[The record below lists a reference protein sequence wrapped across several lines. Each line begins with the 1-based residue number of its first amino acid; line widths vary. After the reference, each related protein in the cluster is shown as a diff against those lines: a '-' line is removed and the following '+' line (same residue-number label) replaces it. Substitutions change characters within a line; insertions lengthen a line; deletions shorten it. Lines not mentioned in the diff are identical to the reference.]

1 LHGNRRR
8 HGAARPTTAAG
19 LSIDFTDLLRDGVH
33 RPFYSRGMDART
45 RKTADIDE
53 AVADDARS
61 IAESI
66 TAKRDRLLASL
77 TLIAGIGLIV
87 SLPFALRA
95 GAEFFMP
102 VTAALVVAIALVPL
116 LEWFERRGI
125 PSKASA
131 GLCVILFLLLALFAI
146 GSILMP
152 ASNWVAQVP
161 TKIPRVR
168 AALEPVIQLYKHLDR
183 FIDRTVSQI
192 AITQQEHTRSVT
204 IETPNS
210 MSNLL
215 ISSAPH
221 LLIQLFFALLVI
233 FFFLAGW
240 TAMRKKTIVSRGSFE
255 GALTTARVIQ
265 QVVDATSTY
274 LGTITL
280 INIGLGALTAG
291 ALWLLGMPSPV
302 MWGGIV
308 AVANYIPYLGPI
320 VCALLLFFGALM
332 TYPDIWPALAPPAA
346 FICFHLVEANFFTPM
361 VVGHRLTISPLSILI
376 SLSFWAWVWGTTGA
390 LLAVPLLIIMK
401 TIFSAAGTPDI
412 AGFLFEH
419 GTLTHIGDPDEEEEN
434 ERQEMQPAMVDTPQ
448 RPS

>member
-1 LHGNRRR
+1 
-8 HGAARPTTAAG
+8 
-19 LSIDFTDLLRDGVH
+19 
-33 RPFYSRGMDART
+33 MDART
-45 RKTADIDE
+45 NKPSQVDDD
-53 AVADDARS
+53 VADDARL
-61 IAESI
+61 IAETISI
-66 TAKRDRLLASL
+66 KRDRLLASL
-77 TLIAGIGLIV
+77 TLIAGIGLVIMI
-87 SLPFALRA
+87 PFALRA

-102 VTAALVVAIALVPL
+102 VTAALVVAIALVPM

-125 PSKASA
+125 PAKASA
-131 GLCVILFLLLALFAI
+131 GLCVVLFLALAMFAI
-146 GSILMP
+146 GSIVVP
-152 ASNWVAQVP
+152 ATDWVAQVP
-161 TKIPRVR
+161 TKIPKVR
-168 AALEPVIQLYKHLDR
+168 AALEPVIRLYKHLDR
-183 FIDRTVSQI
+183 WIERATSQI
-192 AITQQEHTRSVT
+192 AISPVQK
-204 IETPNS
+204 TPTVNVEQPHS
-210 MSNLL
+210 MLGLL
-215 ISSAPH
+215 TSSAPH

-240 TAMRKKTIVSRGSFE
+240 TAMRKKAIVTRGSFE

-291 ALWLLGMPSPV
+291 ALWLLGMPSPI

-320 VCALLLFFGALM
+320 VCALLLFAGGLM
-332 TYPDIWPALAPPAA
+332 TYPDIWGALWPPAA

-361 VVGHRLTISPLSILI
+361 VVGHRLTVSPLSILI

-390 LLAVPLLIIMK
+390 LLAIPLLIIMK

-419 GTLTHIGDPDEEEEN
+419 GTLTHAGEADEEEVD
-434 ERQEMQPAMVDTPQ
+434 ERQEIQPAMVDTSKPA
-448 RPS
+448 S

>member
-1 LHGNRRR
+1 
-8 HGAARPTTAAG
+8 
-19 LSIDFTDLLRDGVH
+19 
-33 RPFYSRGMDART
+33 MDART
-45 RKTADIDE
+45 RKQAKPEQEPPEDVR
-53 AVADDARS
+53 AL
-61 IAESI
+61 AETV
-66 TAKRDRLLASL
+66 TAKSDRLLASL
-77 TLIAGIGLIV
+77 TLIAGVALIV
-87 SLPFALRA
+87 MLPFALRA

-125 PSKASA
+125 PSKLAA
-131 GLCVILFLLLALFAI
+131 GLCVIIFLLMAVFAL
-146 GSILMP
+146 GSIIVP
-152 ASNWVAQVP
+152 ASDWVAQVP
-161 TKIPRVR
+161 GKIGKVR
-168 AALEPVIQLYKHLDR
+168 DALEPIFDLYKNLDR
-183 FIDRTVSQI
+183 FIDRSLSQIEVSQSH
-192 AITQQEHTRSVT
+192 AAANAVR

-210 MSNLL
+210 MLGLL
-215 ISSAPH
+215 TSSAPH

-280 INIGLGALTAG
+280 INVGLGALTALV
-291 ALWLLGMPSPV
+291 LWWLGMPSPV

-320 VCALLLFFGALM
+320 ASALLLFLGGLM
-332 TYPDIWPALAPPAA
+332 IYPDIWGALLPPAV
-346 FICFHLVEANFFTPM
+346 FIGFHLVEANFFTPM
-361 VVGHRLTISPLSILI
+361 IVGHRLTISPLSILV

-401 TIFSAAGTPDI
+401 TVFSAAGTPDI
-412 AGFLFEH
+412 AGFLFED
-419 GTLTHIGDPDEEEEN
+419 GTLTHVGEADEEEIE
-434 ERQEMQPAMVDTPQ
+434 ERQEMEPAMVDTPKAL
-448 RPS
+448 S

>member
-1 LHGNRRR
+1 
-8 HGAARPTTAAG
+8 
-19 LSIDFTDLLRDGVH
+19 
-33 RPFYSRGMDART
+33 MDART
-45 RKTADIDE
+45 RKRHEPEEEISDE
-53 AVADDARS
+53 ARAL
-61 IAESI
+61 AETIS
-66 TAKRDRLLASL
+66 AKRDRLLASL
-77 TLIAGIGLIV
+77 TLVAGIGLV
-87 SLPFALRA
+87 VMLPFALRA

-116 LEWFERRGI
+116 LEWFERRRI
-125 PSKASA
+125 PSKAAA
-131 GLCVILFLLLALFAI
+131 GLCVVLFLLIAIFAI
-146 GSILMP
+146 GSIVVP
-152 ASNWVAQVP
+152 ASDWVAQIP
-161 TKIPRVR
+161 SKIPKIRS
-168 AALEPVIQLYKHLDR
+168 ALEPVFDLYKNLDR
-183 FIDRTVSQI
+183 FVGRIANQIEVSHASHARTVTVEQPTSFV
-192 AITQQEHTRSVT
+192 S
-204 IETPNS
+204 
-210 MSNLL
+210 LL
-215 ISSAPH
+215 ATSAPH

-240 TAMRKKTIVSRGSFE
+240 TSMRKRTIVSRGSFE

-320 VCALLLFFGALM
+320 VSALLLFAGGLM
-332 TYPDIWPALAPPAA
+332 TYPDIWGALWPPMI

-361 VVGHRLTISPLSILI
+361 VVGHRLTISPLSILV
-376 SLSFWAWVWGTTGA
+376 SLSFWAWIWGTTGA

-401 TIFSAAGTPDI
+401 TVFSAAGTPDI

-419 GTLTHIGDPDEEEEN
+419 GTLTHIGEEDEEEVE
-434 ERQEMQPAMVDTPQ
+434 ERQEMEPAMVDTPKAL
-448 RPS
+448 S

>member
-1 LHGNRRR
+1 
-8 HGAARPTTAAG
+8 
-19 LSIDFTDLLRDGVH
+19 
-33 RPFYSRGMDART
+33 MDART
-45 RKTADIDE
+45 PKHQ
-53 AVADDARS
+53 AVEEPAGGAQVL
-61 IAESI
+61 AETI
-66 TAKRDRLLASL
+66 TVKRDRLLASL

-87 SLPFALRA
+87 GLPFALRE

-102 VTAALVVAIALVPL
+102 VTAALVVAVALVPL

-125 PSKASA
+125 PSKGSA
-131 GLCVILFLLLALFAI
+131 GLCVLLFLGLALFAI
-146 GSILMP
+146 GSIVVP
-152 ASNWVAQVP
+152 ASEWVAQVP
-161 TKIPRVR
+161 SKIPKVRVT
-168 AALEPVIQLYKHLDR
+168 LEPVIQLYKHLDR
-183 FIDRTVSQI
+183 WINRATSQI
-192 AITQQEHTRSVT
+192 AIAPNQPNRTVS
-204 IETPNS
+204 IEQPHSALGMLT
-210 MSNLL
+210 
-215 ISSAPH
+215 SSAPH

-240 TAMRKKTIVSRGSFE
+240 TAMRKKAIVTRGSFE

-280 INIGLGALTAG
+280 INVGLGTLTAG

-320 VCALLLFFGALM
+320 VCALLLFAGGLM
-332 TYPDIWPALAPPAA
+332 AYADIWGALAPPAV

-361 VVGHRLTISPLSILI
+361 VVGHRLTISPLSILV

-390 LLAVPLLIIMK
+390 LLAVPLLIILK

-419 GTLTHIGDPDEEEEN
+419 GTLTHAGDPNEEEAD
-434 ERQEMQPAMVDTPQ
+434 ERQELQPAMVDTS
-448 RPS
+448 RPRS

>member
-1 LHGNRRR
+1 
-8 HGAARPTTAAG
+8 
-19 LSIDFTDLLRDGVH
+19 
-33 RPFYSRGMDART
+33 MDART
-45 RKTADIDE
+45 RKHHVEDETADE
-53 AVADDARS
+53 ARM
-61 IAESI
+61 IAETI
-66 TAKRDRLLASL
+66 TVKRDRLLASL
-77 TLIAGIGLIV
+77 TLIAGIGLLV
-87 SLPFALRA
+87 MVPFALRG

-116 LEWFERRGI
+116 LEWLERRGI
-125 PSKASA
+125 PSKLAA
-131 GLCVILFLLLALFAI
+131 GLCLLIFLMLAFFAI
-146 GSILMP
+146 GSIVIP
-152 ASNWVAQVP
+152 ATDWVAQVP
-161 TKIPRVR
+161 TKITKVR
-168 AALEPVIQLYKHLDR
+168 SALAPVFDLYKNLDR
-183 FIDRTVSQI
+183 FIDRITTQIQLTQAGHARTV
-192 AITQQEHTRSVT
+192 R
-204 IETPNS
+204 IEEPNS
-210 MSNLL
+210 VMGLL
-215 ISSAPH
+215 ATSAPH
-221 LLIQLFFALLVI
+221 LLIQLFFSLLVI

-291 ALWLLGMPSPV
+291 ALWLMGMPSPI

-320 VCALLLFFGALM
+320 VCALLLFVGGLM
-332 TYPDIWPALAPPAA
+332 TYPDVWGALLPPAA

-401 TIFSAAGTPDI
+401 TVFSAAGTPDI

-419 GTLTHIGDPDEEEEN
+419 GTLTHAGEAAEEEDE
-434 ERQEMQPAMVDTPQ
+434 ERQELEPAMVDTPK
-448 RPS
+448 PLS

>member
-1 LHGNRRR
+1 
-8 HGAARPTTAAG
+8 
-19 LSIDFTDLLRDGVH
+19 
-33 RPFYSRGMDART
+33 MDART
-45 RKTADIDE
+45 RKQQDIE
-53 AVADDARS
+53 PASDDARAL
-61 IAESI
+61 AETISV
-66 TAKRDRLLASL
+66 KRDRLLASL
-77 TLIAGIGLIV
+77 TLIAGIGVLV
-87 SLPFALRA
+87 GLPFALRA

-125 PSKASA
+125 PSKLSA
-131 GLCVILFLLLALFAI
+131 GLCVILFLSLAIFAI
-146 GSILMP
+146 GSIVVP
-152 ASNWVAQVP
+152 ATDWVAQVP
-161 TKIPRVR
+161 TKITKVR
-168 AALEPVIQLYKHLDR
+168 AALEPIFDVYKNLDR

-192 AITQQEHTRSVT
+192 EVSQVQTQTRAVR

-210 MSNLL
+210 MLGLL
-215 ISSAPH
+215 TSSAPH
-221 LLIQLFFALLVI
+221 LLIQLFFSLLVI

-240 TAMRKKTIVSRGSFE
+240 TTMRKKTIVSRGSFE

-280 INIGLGALTAG
+280 INIGLGALTSL
-291 ALWLLGMPSPV
+291 ALWWLGMPSPI

-320 VCALLLFFGALM
+320 VCALLLFAGGLM
-332 TYPDIWPALAPPAA
+332 TYPDIWGALMPPAA
-346 FICFHLVEANFFTPM
+346 FISFHLVEANFFTPM
-361 VVGHRLTISPLSILI
+361 VVGHRLTISPLSILV

-401 TIFSAAGTPDI
+401 TVFSAAGTPDI

-419 GTLTHIGDPDEEEEN
+419 GTLTHIGDTDEEEED
-434 ERQEMQPAMVDTPQ
+434 EKREMEPAMVDSEKPAT
-448 RPS
+448 

>member
-1 LHGNRRR
+1 
-8 HGAARPTTAAG
+8 
-19 LSIDFTDLLRDGVH
+19 
-33 RPFYSRGMDART
+33 MDART
-45 RKTADIDE
+45 KKHQAEGE
-53 AVADDARS
+53 AEARL
-61 IAESI
+61 IAEASA
-66 TAKRDRLLASL
+66 AKRDRLLASFN
-77 TLIAGIGLIV
+77 LIGGIGLAV
-87 SLPFALRA
+87 ALPFALRE

-102 VTAALVVAIALVPL
+102 VTAALVIAIALVPL

-125 PSKASA
+125 PSKPAA
-131 GLCVILFLLLALFAI
+131 GLCVLIFLAVALFAI
-146 GSILMP
+146 GSIVVP
-152 ASNWVAQVP
+152 ASDWVAQVP
-161 TKIPRVR
+161 TKITKVR
-168 AALEPVIQLYKHLDR
+168 HALEPVFDLYKNLDR

-192 AITQQEHTRSVT
+192 EVAGAQTSQTRAVR

-210 MSNLL
+210 MLGLL
-215 ISSAPH
+215 TSSAPH
-221 LLIQLFFALLVI
+221 LLIQLFFSLLVI

-240 TAMRKKTIVSRGSFE
+240 TTMRKRTIVSRGSFE

-280 INIGLGALTAG
+280 INMGLGGLTALV
-291 ALWLLGMPSPV
+291 LWWLGMPSPV

-320 VCALLLFFGALM
+320 VAALLLFVGGLM
-332 TYPDIWPALAPPAA
+332 IYPDIWGALLPPAA
-346 FICFHLVEANFFTPM
+346 FISFHLIEANLFTPM

-419 GTLTHIGDPDEEEEN
+419 GTLTHIGDPDEEEVED
-434 ERQEMQPAMVDTPQ
+434 RQEMEPAMVDTPKA
-448 RPS
+448 SS

>member
-1 LHGNRRR
+1 ML
-8 HGAARPTTAAG
+8 
-19 LSIDFTDLLRDGVH
+19 F
-33 RPFYSRGMDART
+33 GMDART
-45 RKTADIDE
+45 KKQGRVDEEVADE
-53 AVADDARS
+53 ARML
-61 IAESI
+61 AETI

-77 TLIAGIGLIV
+77 TLIAGIGMAAG
-87 SLPFALRA
+87 LPFALRE

-102 VTAALVVAIALVPL
+102 VTAALVVAVALVPL
-116 LEWFERRGI
+116 LEWFERRGL
-125 PSKASA
+125 PSKLAA
-131 GLCVILFLLLALFAI
+131 ALCVIIFLVLALFAI
-146 GSILMP
+146 GSIVVP
-152 ASNWVAQVP
+152 ATDWVAQVP
-161 TKIPRVR
+161 SKMNKVR
-168 AALEPVIQLYKHLDR
+168 SALAPIFDLYKNFDR

-192 AITQQEHTRSVT
+192 EIAGAQSHTRAVR

-210 MSNLL
+210 MLGLL
-215 ISSAPH
+215 TTSAPH
-221 LLIQLFFALLVI
+221 LLIQLFFSLLVI

-240 TAMRKKTIVSRGSFE
+240 TTMRKRTIVSRGSFE

-274 LGTITL
+274 LGTITV

-291 ALWLLGMPSPV
+291 ALWMLGMPSPV

-320 VCALLLFFGALM
+320 VCGLLLFLGGLMTFPDIWGALM
-332 TYPDIWPALAPPAA
+332 PPAA
-346 FICFHLVEANFFTPM
+346 FIGFHLIEANFFTPM

-419 GTLTHIGDPDEEEEN
+419 GTLTHIGDHNEEAVD
-434 ERQEMQPAMVDTPQ
+434 ERQEMETAMVDTPKS
-448 RPS
+448 PT